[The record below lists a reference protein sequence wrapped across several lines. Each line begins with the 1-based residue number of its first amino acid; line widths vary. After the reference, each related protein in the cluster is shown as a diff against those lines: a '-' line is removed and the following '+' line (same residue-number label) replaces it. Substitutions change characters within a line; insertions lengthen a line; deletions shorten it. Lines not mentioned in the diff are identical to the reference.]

1 MSGVTR
7 PVFDGDQ
14 PGDGESEGRGLAGVA
29 GQRRDERA
37 GGGVPVRRLPGPG
50 RQSVHGVSA
59 SLNEPAGSQFYCS
72 AVSLRTVLSLSTVM
86 SR

>member
-1 MSGVTR
+1 MSGVAG

-37 GGGVPVRRLPGPG
+37 RGGVPVRRLPGPG

-59 SLNEPAGSQFYCS
+59 SFYKPTGSQFYCS
-72 AVSLRTVLSLSTVM
+72 AVSRRTVLSLSTVM